1 MPAELKWIF
10 LAALVLFGMQA
21 FGSWLQ
27 IQDYKKAVRR
37 VHRLGSVGVG
47 QQKGFGGKL
56 VLVACDSCGFI
67 TGAETMEGITIFARF
82 RPRSQAFGH
91 TLEGAH
97 IEDLLSE
104 LRALEPKRRKRL
116 KGWLQALEALESR
129 LYPEADPDADEG
141 ST

>member
-10 LAALVLFGMQA
+10 LAALILFTMQA
-21 FGSWLQ
+21 LGSWFQ

-56 VLVACDSCGFI
+56 VLVACDGCGFV

-82 RPRSQAFGH
+82 RPKAQAFGR

-104 LRALEPKRRKRL
+104 LRALEPKRRRRF
-116 KGWLQALEALESR
+116 KGWLQALEALEGR
-129 LYPEADPDADEG
+129 LYPSAGGE
-141 ST
+141 TV

>member
-21 FGSWLQ
+21 FGSYLQ

-37 VHRLGSVGVG
+37 VHRLGNVGVG

-56 VLVACDSCGFI
+56 ILVACDGCGFV

-91 TLEGAH
+91 VLEGAH
-97 IEDLLSE
+97 IEDLLAE
-104 LRALEPKRRKRL
+104 LRSMEPKRRKRL

-129 LYPEADPDADEG
+129 LYPDAGSDSDKEAP
-141 ST
+141 